1 MIIFS
6 CFVPHSPLL
15 IPEIGKEN
23 LDKFKK
29 TIEAYKQLEHELY
42 SSNPD
47 TIILISSHA
56 STENKAF
63 TINQQPGLEVDFKNF
78 GDLITKLEFT
88 NDFALGYKIKESSE
102 TTLPII
108 LTSNKTL
115 DYGTGVPL
123 FLLSKKLKNT
133 KIISIGYGDLS
144 SEQHIEF
151 GKIIKEEINKSDK
164 RVGIIASG
172 DLSHR
177 LHQDS
182 PDGYSPRAQ
191 EFDQT
196 IIKLLQENKVEDI
209 INLDKELIKEAGEC
223 GYRSLL
229 ILLGIIQNINFKA
242 EKLSYEAPFD
252 IGYLVENF
260 KIN

>member
-1 MIIFS
+1 MITFS
-6 CFVPHSPLL
+6 CFVPHPPLL
-15 IPEIGKEN
+15 IPDIGKEN
-23 LDKFKK
+23 LDKLKN
-29 TIEAYKQLEHELY
+29 TINAYKELEDELY

-47 TIILISSHA
+47 TIIIISSHA
-56 STENKAF
+56 STEDKAF
-63 TINQQPGLEVDFKNF
+63 TVNQQPNLEVNFKKF
-78 GDLITKLEFT
+78 GDLITKLEFV

-102 TTLPII
+102 TSLPVI
-108 LTSNKTL
+108 LTSDEIL

-144 SEQHIEF
+144 NEEHIEF
-151 GKIIKEEINKSDK
+151 GKIIKEEINKSSK
-164 RVGIIASG
+164 RVAIIASG

-196 IIKLLQENKVEDI
+196 IIKLLKENKIEEIV
-209 INLDKELIKEAGEC
+209 NLDKELIKEAGEC

-242 EKLSYEAPFD
+242 EKLSYESPFG